1 MVILTADRFGTE
13 LNHKLME
20 DLSTSM
26 RQMIASD
33 HSWWS
38 GHTILP
44 SSADVIRDL
53 ELRDRAYRIYDV

>member
-13 LNHKLME
+13 LNHMLME

-26 RQMIASD
+26 RQVIASN

-38 GHTILP
+38 NHPSLS
-44 SSADVIRDL
+44 SSADVVRDL
-53 ELRDRAYRIYDV
+53 EHSDRVYRVYDV